1 MAVCR
6 TLDVSDAGLS
16 LDTAAWF
23 PLGTR
28 LSLALV
34 DPGSGG
40 AVEVIGDVVREAT
53 SPSWTL
59 GILLIEPPLEWQAL
73 VTSAAR
79 RSSPGH
85 VKPAKRMRVL
95 VVGDDHRQRGAMA
108 LYVTSG
114 WDVLFA
120 TDEDSIA
127 EALSHIELDAIVA
140 ELDVSDPRLPPIMQR
155 VRRQQPTAR
164 RIVRGVGNGP
174 SELVH
179 RFVDRDAGL
188 DALLDAV
195 TADIPVR

>member
-6 TLDVSDAGLS
+6 TLDVSDGGLS

-34 DPGSGG
+34 DPASGS

-53 SPSWTL
+53 APSWTL
-59 GILLIEPPLEWQAL
+59 GILLVEPSIEWHAL
-73 VTSAAR
+73 VAAAAH
-79 RSSPGH
+79 RSGGH
-85 VKPAKRMRVL
+85 VRFAKRLRVL
-95 VVGDDHRQRGAMA
+95 VFGDDHRQRGAMA

-120 TDEDSIA
+120 TDEDSMA
-127 EALSHIELDAIVA
+127 EALEHIELDAVVA
-140 ELDVSDPRLPPIMQR
+140 ELELGDPRLLPIMDN
-155 VRRQQPTAR
+155 VRRLQPTAR
-164 RIVRGVGNGP
+164 RIVRSVGRGQ

-179 RFVDRDAGL
+179 RCVDRDAGL